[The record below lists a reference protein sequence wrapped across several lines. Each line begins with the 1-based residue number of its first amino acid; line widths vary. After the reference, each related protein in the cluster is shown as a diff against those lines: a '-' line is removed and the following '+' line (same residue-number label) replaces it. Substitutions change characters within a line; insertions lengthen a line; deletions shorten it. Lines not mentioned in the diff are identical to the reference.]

1 MPDWAILSSEDLP
14 AVDRDRF
21 AAGVDQFNQQAFY
34 QCHDSLEDLWHDAL
48 QPQRQ
53 FYQGVLQLA
62 VGYYHLSN
70 RNGKGAA
77 ILLGEGLAKLNYFM
91 PTYGGIDV
99 AALVALA
106 EEHLAQVQSLLP
118 DGLDRFVWHPIPIIQ
133 INVGYLK
140 DS

>member
-1 MPDWAILSSEDLP
+1 MLISILTSDDLP
-14 AVDRDRF
+14 EADRDRF
-21 AAGVDQFNQQAFY
+21 AAGVDLFNQQAFY

-77 ILLGEGLAKLNYFM
+77 ILLGEGLAKLEYFL
-91 PTYGGIDV
+91 PAYGGIDV
-99 AALVALA
+99 AVLVALG
-106 EEHLAQVQSLLP
+106 EQHLTQVQSCLP
-118 DGLDRFVWHPIPIIQ
+118 DRLDRFLWQETPVIRMIAT
-133 INVGYLK
+133 
-140 DS
+140 